1 LRIPRVVTLEVPPD
15 EPWIET
21 LPLRVQQRITRLDT
35 NRIEV
40 NLPVG
45 VGGRVEIPAA
55 LQKFPV
61 LAERDSESGVTW
73 ALGPMALRSEGSRR
87 NQYVLL
93 NVEGRGEVDVVREAD
108 ARLREAI
115 RSGEIELPPG
125 SNFRWVGRYEQKIRA
140 DQTMRW
146 VIGLSAVIM
155 IGLIYAGTRSALVTA
170 VIVGC
175 NAVVATAGGFLFVWW
190 WDAQMTTAVA
200 VGFLVLLG
208 VMFNDGI
215 LLSTY
220 LHERFRDPPGH
231 DRGSAASGAES
242 RPAAETSRP
251 YDKSRDAPWADS
263 DPLGR
268 GPGGGV
274 NAADGVAGARR
285 HDLRPCRPL
294 LGPCRLRLVLGV
306 ETPSPPEGW
315 TNRAFPRNSMIRH
328 RRLW

>member
-1 LRIPRVVTLEVPPD
+1 MVTLEVPPD

-220 LHERFRDPPGH
+220 LHERFRDPPDTIEEVRRRVLKAGL
-231 DRGSAASGAES
+231 RRRRPALMTNLTTLLGLTPILWAEGRGAELMQ
-242 RPAAETSRP
+242 PMVLP
-251 YDKSRDAPWADS
+251 
-263 DPLGR
+263 
-268 GPGGGV
+268 
-274 NAADGVAGARR
+274 
-285 HDLRPCRPL
+285 
-294 LGPCRLRLVLGV
+294 VLGGMIFDLAGLFSV
-306 ETPSPPEGW
+306 PVVYAWYWEWKLRRRQKAGQSELSLGTP
-315 TNRAFPRNSMIRH
+315 
-328 RRLW
+328 